1 MIYIYICRVS
11 TSKYTLMQCPGPVI
25 PTLEEFRMFFLY
37 IGYDIIS
44 EKGCCGVEQ
53 QQQQAYK
60 KFVNNNKEVEWAQQ
74 LLQAV
79 SCVQNAKNHYKT
91 LLPMLL
97 SRNMTSLHRV
107 CTDITSSNV
116 VPHKEVHG
124 FERCCITGIW
134 HERCIDVSKG
144 SRSVTTLKSLSIQQ
158 QSAEDDAVSSDKSSR
173 TTINGGGCIFISPK
187 FLHFSQMLWTMAK
200 IDVVIKNYT
209 IMWLQAHANGATSMQ
224 QITCKFDEM
233 SQDFVENLYK
243 VFIHAVEHVCDSLV
257 SHMYNPLFSSCS
269 VPSSSTTTESE
280 ATTESQAR
288 SGSKSRSE
296 IG

>member
-1 MIYIYICRVS
+1 M
-11 TSKYTLMQCPGPVI
+11 
-25 PTLEEFRMFFLY
+25 
-37 IGYDIIS
+37 
-44 EKGCCGVEQ
+44 EQ
-53 QQQQAYK
+53 
-60 KFVNNNKEVEWAQQ
+60 VEWAQQ

-124 FERCCITGIW
+124 FEKCCITGIW

-158 QSAEDDAVSSDKSSR
+158 QNVDDDAISSDKSSR
-173 TTINGGGCIFISPK
+173 ATGGGAGCIFISPK

-209 IMWLQAHANGATSMQ
+209 IMWLQTHSNGATSMQ
-224 QITCKFDEM
+224 QITSKFDET

-257 SHMYNPLFSSCS
+257 SHMYDPLFSSPCS
-269 VPSSSTTTESE
+269 SSSSSTTAAAAAATE
-280 ATTESQAR
+280 TKAR
-288 SGSKSRSE
+288 SRSKGRSE
-296 IG
+296 IGSESEPESRINP